1 MKLASL
7 LQREHVLTGR
17 SAGSYAEAREMLL
30 GRLREETGCALEPL
44 RDALD
49 ERQALG
55 TPVVAPG
62 IAFPH
67 ARVEAVDDLYILIGT
82 FPGGVPAP
90 AAEAEPG
97 PEPVRLIVLYLLPEG
112 MSNLYLRAM
121 ASFSRMLRTD
131 GALEAL
137 VAAPDPEALIA
148 RVEEAGVMVKDVA
161 TAADI
166 MTREPVTL
174 APGMTLREAADLM
187 VKNGLTWLPVV
198 DPEGTYAGHVSA
210 RRLLRVGLPD
220 YLLDMESLDFLTDF
234 EPFQDLI
241 KQEQSTTVGE
251 IANPEGPRFEA
262 ETPMIVV
269 AARLLR
275 EEHGVA
281 PVLAGERLI
290 GVIGLLDFVHKVVRA

>member
-7 LQREHVLTGR
+7 LQREHILARRRAR
-17 SAGSYAEAREMLL
+17 SYTEAREALL
-30 GRLREETGCALEPL
+30 LRLGEETGCDLGPL
-44 RDALD
+44 RTALD

-82 FPGGVPAP
+82 FPDGVSIEG
-90 AAEAEPG
+90 AEAET
-97 PEPVRLIVLYLLPEG
+97 EPVRLIVLYLLPEG

-121 ASFSRMLRTD
+121 ASFSRLLRQE
-131 GALEAL
+131 GSLEAL
-137 VAAPDPEALIA
+137 VAADDAEALID
-148 RVEEAGVMVKDVA
+148 RVEEAGVTVKDVA
-161 TAADI
+161 TASDI
-166 MTREPVTL
+166 MTREPLTC
-174 APGMTLREAADLM
+174 APGMTLRETADLM

-198 DPEGTYAGHVSA
+198 EPDGTYTGHVSA

-220 YLLDMESLDFLTDF
+220 YLMDMESLDFLSDF

-251 IANPEGPRFEA
+251 IANTEGPRFEA

-269 AARLLR
+269 AARLVR

-281 PVLAGERLI
+281 PVLAGDRHI